1 MINEKLKFGIIGF
14 GKIGRLRKELIEK
27 LNIGIVEAIADPF
40 AEFSDLKGDYF
51 LTRDYHD
58 LLNRKLD
65 CLVIA
70 TPNNI
75 TAKAVMEGLSAGKH
89 IFCEKPPGRNLDD
102 VLMIQKCFNNCNG
115 LKLKFGFNHRA
126 HNSVIEAKRIIRSGR
141 MGKLMWGR
149 GLYGKSGGLNFKD
162 EWRSKVDIS
171 GGGILLDQGIHMLDL
186 LNLFFEGFS
195 EVKSFITN
203 SFWEIPVEDNAFIL
217 LKNDKNQFASFHS
230 SSTQWKHTF
239 KLELFFSD
247 GYMILSG
254 LLTGSRSY
262 GRETLIVARRQFEDE
277 LELVGNPSEEVIY
290 FDEDKSWELEL
301 KDFEECIKE
310 NKPVI
315 HGSIE
320 NAVKVMELIDRIYK
334 SDNTWKNENNLS
346 HYKILS

>member
-1 MINEKLKFGIIGF
+1 LSSEKLKFGIIGF
-14 GKIGRLRKELIEK
+14 GKIGRLRKEIIEK
-27 LNIGIVEAIADPF
+27 LNIGTIKAIADPF
-40 AEFSDLKGDYF
+40 ADFSDLDGNYF
-51 LTRDYHD
+51 VTKDYHE
-58 LLNRKLD
+58 LLDRKLD
-65 CLVIA
+65 CLIIA

-75 TAKAVMEGLSAGKH
+75 TARTVVDGLNAGKH
-89 IFCEKPPGRNLDD
+89 IFCEKPPGRNLED
-102 VLMIQKCFNNCNG
+102 VRMIQECFKNCNG

-126 HNSVIEAKRIIRSGR
+126 HNSVIEAKRIIKSGR

-162 EWRSKVDIS
+162 EWRSNIDIS

-186 LNLFFEGFS
+186 LNLFFGSFT

-203 SFWEIPVEDNAFIL
+203 SFWEIPVEDNAFVL

-239 KLELFFSD
+239 KLELFFSE
-247 GYMILSG
+247 GYMVLSG

-262 GRETLIVARRQFEDE
+262 GRETLIVAKRQFEDE

-290 FDEDKSWELEL
+290 FDEDKSWEIEL
-301 KDFEECIKE
+301 KDFENCVKE
-310 NKPVI
+310 NQNVV

-320 NAVKVMELIDRIYK
+320 SAVQVMGLIDRIYK
-334 SDNTWKNENNLS
+334 SDDTWKNENILS
-346 HYKILS
+346 QKKILL